1 METRWDPVRLRFD
14 GRVSAHETDG
24 FPPDPLPLVLAPRT
38 VEVHLDLTFVPT
50 TPAIDYTQ
58 GLPEAEREALRPVG
72 THHVEQSGRWQG
84 WAEVDGRHFVIE
96 GTGSR
101 DHSWGRRD
109 WDAAEWWRLFSARF
123 GDDLAVHALAV
134 SANGR
139 VVEGGFV
146 WRHGDVERIRRV
158 AFAPSRGADGR
169 RRLDLELGTARGPL
183 YLTGE
188 VERTLTVPVQLAR
201 SVGRWLTGR
210 PWRLLLH
217 ENYTRYTWAGREGRG
232 MAEITE
238 RP

>member
-1 METRWDPVRLRFD
+1 
-14 GRVSAHETDG
+14 
-24 FPPDPLPLVLAPRT
+24 
-38 VEVHLDLTFVPT
+38 
-50 TPAIDYTQ
+50 
-58 GLPEAEREALRPVG
+58 VG
-72 THHVEQSGRWQG
+72 AHHVEHSGRWQG
-84 WAEVDGRHFVIE
+84 WVEVDGRHFDVE

-109 WDAAEWWRLFSARF
+109 WEAAEWWRLFTARF

-134 SANGR
+134 SAGGR

-146 WRHGDVERIRRV
+146 WRHGEVERIRRV
-158 AFAPSRGADGR
+158 AFAGR
-169 RRLDLELGTARGPL
+169 WGPLGLSALDLELGTARGPL
-183 YLTGE
+183 YLAGQ

-201 SVGRWLTGR
+201 ALGRHLSGR

-217 ENYTRYTWAGREGRG
+217 ENYTRYTCAGREGRG